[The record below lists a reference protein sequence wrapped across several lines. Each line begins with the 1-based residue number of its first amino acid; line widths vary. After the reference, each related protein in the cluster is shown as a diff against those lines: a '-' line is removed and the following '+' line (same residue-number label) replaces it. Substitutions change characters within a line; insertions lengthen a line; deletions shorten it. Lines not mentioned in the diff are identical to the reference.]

1 MHRVGQAFVPVHAVV
16 VPAMHGQ
23 ARTPV
28 LPMIA
33 LACATAFAQTYTSG
47 PQVVTFFS
55 DVDDSGQPYALYLPP
70 SFDASKQY
78 PLVISLHGAGS
89 NHRLNLRR
97 VFGQGNRPGET
108 DGEASRY
115 FPKLRDVDYI
125 VASPFARGTMGYQG
139 IAEKDVYDVMADV
152 KRRFPIDESRVYLT
166 GLSMGGGGA
175 LWLGLTRPG
184 LWAAIAP
191 VCPAAPAGT
200 EDLAPNALDLAVHI
214 FHGERDPV
222 VPVDVSREWQ
232 KKLLALDTK
241 IEYVEYPG
249 VRHNSWDYAY
259 KDGSVFDW
267 FGQFRRAAFPD
278 RVRFASAA
286 YKYDAAYWV
295 KLDALTPG
303 TLAFIDAKFTGKNRL
318 EITTRNL
325 DGFTLDLNGHPQF
338 SRVTPLTVTLD
349 GITLKSKAAS
359 FSKSSKGWK
368 AARHDPPPGIK
379 RRGSE
384 GPISEAVASRHIYV
398 YGTGDA
404 AGPEELER
412 RKDLAA
418 RAANWSTTQA
428 HLSLSFAVKSDK
440 QINEF
445 DRSNANLVLFG
456 TKETNSV
463 IAGLADRLPIQL
475 NASAADYGL
484 VFVAPAG
491 DHYALVNSGL
501 PWWTGAEEARRPGL
515 RFISLPYR
523 VLMSFGDYILFK
535 GSLENVIAEGRFDRQ
550 WRVPAADAARMNET
564 GTVVLK
570 YVP

>member
-23 ARTPV
+23 ARTPI

-232 KKLLALDTK
+232 K
-241 IEYVEYPG
+241 
-249 VRHNSWDYAY
+249 S
-259 KDGSVFDW
+259 
-267 FGQFRRAAFPD
+267 
-278 RVRFASAA
+278 
-286 YKYDAAYWV
+286 YWRWTP
-295 KLDALTPG
+295 KSSTWNIPECGTIPG
-303 TLAFIDAKFTGKNRL
+303 T
-318 EITTRNL
+318 TRIRTAQSL
-325 DGFTLDLNGHPQF
+325 IG
-338 SRVTPLTVTLD
+338 S
-349 GITLKSKAAS
+349 AS
-359 FSKSSKGWK
+359 SGERPS
-368 AARHDPPPGIK
+368 PT
-379 RRGSE
+379 
-384 GPISEAVASRHIYV
+384 AS
-398 YGTGDA
+398 
-404 AGPEELER
+404 
-412 RKDLAA
+412 
-418 RAANWSTTQA
+418 
-428 HLSLSFAVKSDK
+428 
-440 QINEF
+440 
-445 DRSNANLVLFG
+445 
-456 TKETNSV
+456 
-463 IAGLADRLPIQL
+463 
-475 NASAADYGL
+475 
-484 VFVAPAG
+484 
-491 DHYALVNSGL
+491 
-501 PWWTGAEEARRPGL
+501 
-515 RFISLPYR
+515 
-523 VLMSFGDYILFK
+523 
-535 GSLENVIAEGRFDRQ
+535 GSLAPPINMMRLIG
-550 WRVPAADAARMNET
+550 
-564 GTVVLK
+564 
-570 YVP
+570 